1 MKTTITTLIILMTM
15 TFAANA
21 QSASD
26 QLYMQ
31 LEGAEGV
38 TILSLS
44 KDIIDVVDLVVDDED
59 SKEVTGPMKKIKMMV
74 CQKEN
79 GKVMNDVIKTFE
91 KNPFKE
97 VEEKDPD
104 DDGRIFVIRNG
115 RKVKECHIV
124 ADGDDALIVFS
135 FYGDF
140 RVEDIDNLA
149 EKAEDMK

>member
-74 CQKEN
+74 CQKES